1 MTQYNG
7 HSEDCLCVHCMM
19 ADMDAHVAAQGGTI
33 HKIERTE
40 TETTG
45 NRLAGQGA
53 GNGTVRRISEAQVRF
68 ISKLIAERDI
78 TSLQLLP
85 GQFVDAARIPTM
97 GVKGGSALIEKLLA
111 CPVKPTAPKA
121 DAPSEKQIAF
131 ATTLIERKIG
141 PATQAEAKRTLATL
155 TRREV
160 SEWINELKE
169 LPNLA
174 AAAAKVEIEDGMYV
188 LGERIIK
195 VQEARNGSGNLYAK
209 ELIDGSFEYVPGLI
223 RKMKDARRMTLDEAK
238 AYGKLYGVC
247 CVCGRDLTD
256 EGSIAAG
263 IGPICAGKF

>member
-40 TETTG
+40 GETTG

-111 CPVKPTAPKA
+111 CPMKPGAAKA
-121 DAPSEKQIAF
+121 DLATEKQVAF
-131 ATTLIERKIG
+131 AVSLAERKG
-141 PATQAEAKRTLATL
+141 RV
-155 TRREV
+155 RRDD
-160 SEWINELKE
+160 SQ
-169 LPNLA
+169 
-174 AAAAKVEIEDGMYV
+174 G
-188 LGERIIK
+188 
-195 VQEARNGSGNLYAK
+195 
-209 ELIDGSFEYVPGLI
+209 
-223 RKMKDARRMTLDEAK
+223 
-238 AYGKLYGVC
+238 
-247 CVCGRDLTD
+247 DLHSD
-256 EGSIAAG
+256 R
-263 IGPICAGKF
+263 